1 MINMFIFLYVE
12 EEKVWLQENM
22 YALKHCLIALP
33 KNIVKKVQPNLK
45 VSQDRQ
51 KHYTD
56 LKRTPREFNVR

>member
-33 KNIVKKVQPNLK
+33 KKIVKEVQQNLK
-45 VSQDRQ
+45 VAQVTRI
-51 KHYTD
+51 
-56 LKRTPREFNVR
+56 

>member
-12 EEKVWLQENM
+12 KEKVWLQENM
-22 YALKHCLIALP
+22 YAFKHCLIALP

-51 KHYTD
+51 KRYID
-56 LKRTPREFNVR
+56 LK